1 MLRRCVFD
9 VRVASETTK
18 KRRGECREMAR
29 SRKGPTPITSRTPV
43 NRSRGARA
51 ASASL
56 LTPQKTTGTPGSRS
70 GALSS
75 RNFSVG
81 SSAAMI
87 TAVFSAE

>member
-1 MLRRCVFD
+1 MPRRCVFD

-18 KRRGECREMAR
+18 KRRGACREMAR
-29 SRKGPTPITSRTPV
+29 SRNGPTPITSRTPV

-70 GALSS
+70 GWSS

-87 TAVFSAE
+87 TAVLSAE